1 VPGALSNQPPE
12 VAAPPAGAAT
22 ATTPEAV
29 STSRSQTRNFEL
41 DKTVSHTKAAVG
53 SISRLSIGVL
63 VDNRPPATRNGE
75 AIPLT
80 EQEIASLTD
89 IVRQAVGFDEARGD
103 TISVVNSAFQPV
115 AALAAPEPP
124 PFYENPA
131 LWSIARQ
138 VFGAALVLALAY
150 FVLRPM
156 MQVLTR
162 PQPVA
167 AAAASVEYAAQMHP
181 MFTPGGRVMAL
192 PMGYDDRMAAARS
205 VAGQDPRQV
214 AQVVRNWVAEDNG

>member
-1 VPGALSNQPPE
+1 
-12 VAAPPAGAAT
+12 
-22 ATTPEAV
+22 
-29 STSRSQTRNFEL
+29 
-41 DKTVSHTKAAVG
+41 
-53 SISRLSIGVL
+53 LSIGVL
-63 VDNRPPATRNGE
+63 VDNKPPATRNGQPT
-75 AIPLT
+75 PLT
-80 EQEIASLTD
+80 EQELASLTD

-103 TISVVNSAFQPV
+103 TISVVNSAFQQP
-115 AALAAPEPP
+115 AALAAPAAP

-138 VFGAALVLALAY
+138 VLGAALVLALAY

-162 PQPVA
+162 PHPVA
-167 AAAASVEYAAQMHP
+167 AAAGPVEYAAQMQP